1 MPCPVLAGKVFTELL
16 VVLFVFSESL
26 ELDGPSFGG
35 LSIFCASTP
44 PNSLLLLGI
53 IVFSCYLRSIHFP
66 RPILAESSVK

>member
-26 ELDGPSFGG
+26 ELAGPSFGG

-44 PNSLLLLGI
+44 PNPLLLLGI
-53 IVFSCYLRSIHFP
+53 IVFSYHLGSIHFP
-66 RPILAESSVK
+66 RPVQAESSA